1 MYVQTSKQTSLTN
14 NDSTV
19 GLFSTQ
25 SLQFA
30 TVSDHIWNQESVCAV
45 VETSIVWCRRRM
57 FFQNMAAIVCGH
69 MEEDPCT
76 KTNEMLAK
84 NPLDS
89 IDSYCSKKALWC
101 RGTLKHLNI
110 KTHLKPLNSCF
121 DLSNR

>member
-1 MYVQTSKQTSLTN
+1 MYVQTSKQASLTN

-84 NPLDS
+84 NLLDS
-89 IDSYCSKKALWC
+89 IDSHWSKK
-101 RGTLKHLNI
+101 KSPVI
-110 KTHLKPLNSCF
+110 
-121 DLSNR
+121 